1 MKIKHLPLDQNING
15 WAALRGITP
24 RHPGLH
30 GKVTADWLVIGAG
43 FAGLA
48 FARRIAEL
56 RPHEDVV
63 VLEALD
69 VADNAS
75 ARNSGFVIDL
85 PHTVGSTSA
94 ELEQAHTY
102 RRLLQYGL
110 QHLKDTVDQHGIAC
124 DWHTADKHVTLKVC

>member
-15 WAALRGITP
+15 WAALRGIRP

-94 ELEQAHTY
+94 ELEQAHIY
-102 RRLLQYGL
+102 RRLYST
-110 QHLKDTVDQHGIAC
+110 DFNI
-124 DWHTADKHVTLKVC
+124 